1 MTNIMCNKPIR
12 ILYLSSANESLGN
25 HHHRFLQALVN
36 AKYDVHLVSYHPLP
50 IAQNIRDING
60 LNIYHYPPKLIK
72 KALFFNRVFHFKQ
85 VLRKINPDILHSGNV
100 PNISFLA
107 ALSAFH
113 PLLVMPNG
121 SDVLIYPKKYRLI
134 KLINN
139 YVFSKTDWVTCDAKY
154 VKEQIVKDYNYEEE
168 KITVFPWGI
177 ELDIFKESHI
187 ENSLRKKLGWEDKIV
202 LISNRHFE
210 PVYDHK
216 TLVEAYKLALV
227 KNSDLR
233 LLLVGDGKL
242 REDICKLINEYGLEK
257 YIYLTGRI
265 SREEMAH
272 RLNEA
277 DVYITTSISDGTSV
291 SLLEAFACKK
301 PVIVS
306 DIPCNREWIKNGEN
320 GFLASVGDVQMFSKH
335 IVTLGSNKTLQ
346 SNMGKFNGDLAKE
359 KADWLKNFQKLENIY
374 SSLLYGE

>member
-1 MTNIMCNKPIR
+1 MK

-25 HHHRFLQALVN
+25 HHHKFLQALVN

-50 IAQNIRDING
+50 VAQNIIDIDG
-60 LNIYHYPPKLIK
+60 LNIYHYPPKFIK
-72 KALFFNRVFHFKQ
+72 EALFFNRVLHFKK
-85 VLRKINPDILHSGNV
+85 VLRKIKPDILHSGNV
-100 PNISFLA
+100 LNISFLA
-107 ALSAFH
+107 ALSGFH

-121 SDVLIYPKKYRLI
+121 SDVLIYPKKYKSVR
-134 KLINN
+134 LINN
-139 YVFSKTDWVTCDAKY
+139 YVFSKTDWVTCDAEY
-154 VKEQIVKDYNYEEE
+154 VKKRIVIDYKYNSN

-216 TLVEAYKLALV
+216 TLVEAFKLALV

-233 LLLVGDGKL
+233 LLLVGDGKV
-242 REDICKLINEYGLEK
+242 REDIRELINEYGLGK

-306 DIPCNREWIKNGEN
+306 DIPCNREWIKDGEN
-320 GFLASVGDVQMFSKH
+320 GFLAKVGDIQMFSKH
-335 IVTLGSNKTLQ
+335 IVNLGSDKTLQ
-346 SNMGKFNGDLAKE
+346 SKMGKFNGDLAKE
-359 KADWLKNFQKLENIY
+359 KADWVKNYQKLEIIY
-374 SSLLYGE
+374 NSLLYEE